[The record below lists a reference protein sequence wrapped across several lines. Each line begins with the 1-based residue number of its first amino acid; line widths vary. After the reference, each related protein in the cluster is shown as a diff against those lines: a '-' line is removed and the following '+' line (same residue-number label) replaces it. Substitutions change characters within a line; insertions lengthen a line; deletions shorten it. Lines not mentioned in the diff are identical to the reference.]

1 MSNDAERV
9 QRYRQHAAQLREL
22 AKEVNQEST
31 RAMLEAMAREWAQVA
46 DSTERVQVIP
56 FPRRTLSDR
65 AGGRK
70 RPA

>member
-9 QRYRQHAAQLREL
+9 QRYRRHAAMLREL
-22 AKEVNQEST
+22 AKEVNQEGT

-46 DSTERVQVIP
+46 DSTERVQIIP
-56 FPRRTLSDR
+56 FPRRASAGR